1 MAASRKSLMSRIDAT
16 HTLID
21 KELEA
26 GTERPARLTL
36 LKVKLESLMELW
48 RREDGAKESPAKVE
62 EATSTTTSPD
72 PLDEVV
78 RGMLERHAAQPTASK
93 TATVTLKTPVTMTR
107 SEPVTRPVEE
117 ADEDLLT

>member
-1 MAASRKSLMSRIDAT
+1 LRTQIAECHA
-16 HTLID
+16 LID

-36 LKVKLESLMELW
+36 LKVKLESLMELL
-48 RREDGAKESPAKVE
+48 RREDGAKEPVLPKVE
-62 EATSTTTSPD
+62 VTSTTTSPD

-93 TATVTLKTPVTMTR
+93 TAMVTSTPVTMTR
-107 SEPVTRPVEE
+107 SEPVTRQVDET
-117 ADEDLLT
+117 DEDLLT

>member
-16 HTLID
+16 HALID

-36 LKVKLESLMELW
+36 LKVKLESLMELL
-48 RREDGAKESPAKVE
+48 RREDGAKEPVLPKV

-93 TATVTLKTPVTMTR
+93 TAMVTSTPVTMTR

-117 ADEDLLT
+117 ADEDLLA